1 MVRKILLAAG
11 LAAMLIGSSALSES
25 LVEVKNAT
33 AKPVIKSAKLSTGV
47 RLEYAEQGDP
57 NGVPLVLLHGYG
69 DSRRSYDLLLSH
81 LPKSFHVYVL
91 TQRGHGDS
99 DQPASGYNARDYA
112 ADVAAFLDAVKS
124 PKAVIVGHSLG
135 SYIAQRF
142 ALDYPERVRGLVLI
156 GSFVTVRGN
165 PGVQE
170 LWDSTISKLP
180 ESADLTFIRE
190 FQQSTFHK
198 PIPPE
203 FFETVVRESAKV
215 SGRVWRAVMAELLKT
230 DFSDQLGRI
239 SAPTLILWGD
249 KDSFFLRPEQEQL
262 AKAIANSKLVV
273 YEGIGHCPNWENPKR
288 VAADLTTFVERLGR

>member
-1 MVRKILLAAG
+1 MIRKILFAAG
-11 LAAMLIGSSALSES
+11 LAAMLIGFSALSEG
-25 LVEVKNAT
+25 LADEKNVA
-33 AKPVIKSAKLSTGV
+33 AKLGIKSAKLSTGV
-47 RLEYAEQGDP
+47 RLEYTEQGDS
-57 NGVPLVLLHGYG
+57 NGMPLVLLHGYG

-99 DQPASGYNARDYA
+99 DHPASGYHARDYA

-170 LWDSTISKLP
+170 LWDSSISKLP

-215 SGRVWRAVMAELLKT
+215 PGRVWRAVMTELLKT

-239 SAPTLILWGD
+239 SVPTLILWGD
-249 KDSFFLRPEQEQL
+249 KDSLFLRAEQEQL
-262 AKAIANSKLVV
+262 AKAIANSKLVI
-273 YEGIGHCPNWENPKR
+273 YEGIGHCPNWETPER
-288 VAADLTTFVERLGR
+288 VAADLTKFVERLGR

>member
-1 MVRKILLAAG
+1 MIHKILFVVVLV
-11 LAAMLIGSSALSES
+11 AMLIGSSVLSES
-25 LVEVKNAT
+25 FADERGVA
-33 AKPVIKSAKLSTGV
+33 AKPVVKSARLSTGV
-47 RLEYAEQGDP
+47 TLQYAEQGDP

-69 DSRRSYDLLLSH
+69 DSRRSYDLMLSR

-99 DQPASGYNARDYA
+99 DHPASGYHPRDFA
-112 ADVAAFLDAVKS
+112 ADVAAFLDSVKL
-124 PKAVIVGHSLG
+124 PQAFIVGHSLG

-180 ESADLTFIRE
+180 ESVDSTFIRE
-190 FQQSTFHK
+190 FQQSTFQK

-215 SGRVWRAVMAELLKT
+215 SGRVWRSVMAELLKT

-239 SAPTLILWGD
+239 NAPTLILWGD
-249 KDSFFLRPEQEQL
+249 KDSFFLRAEQERL
-262 AKAIANSKLVV
+262 AKAIATSKLVI
-273 YEGIGHCPNWENPKR
+273 YEGIGHCPNWEAPER
-288 VAADLTTFVERLGR
+288 VAADLTTFIERLGR

>member
-1 MVRKILLAAG
+1 MIRKILFAVG
-11 LAAMLIGSSALSES
+11 LAAMLIGSSVLSES
-25 LVEVKNAT
+25 LAEVKNVA

-69 DSRRSYDLLLSH
+69 DSRRSYDLVLSR
-81 LPKSFHVYVL
+81 LPKSIHVYAL

-99 DQPASGYNARDYA
+99 EQPASGYNPRDYA
-112 ADVAAFLDAVKS
+112 ADVAAFLDAVKL

-165 PGVQE
+165 SGVQE
-170 LWDSTISKLP
+170 LWDTTISKLP
-180 ESADLTFIRE
+180 ESVDSTFIRE
-190 FQQSTFHK
+190 FQQSTFQK
-198 PIPPE
+198 PIPLE

-215 SGRVWRAVMAELLKT
+215 PGRVWRAVMAELLKT
-230 DFSDQLGRI
+230 DFSAELGRI
-239 SAPTLILWGD
+239 KAPTLIVWGD
-249 KDSFFLRPEQEQL
+249 KDSFFLRAEQERL
-262 AKAIANSKLVV
+262 AKAIANSKLVI
-273 YEGIGHCPNWENPKR
+273 YEGIGHCPNWESPER